1 MTGSKQKPIEFDM
14 KEYDETKQLK
24 VLFPNEKLDQ
34 LPDLISYI
42 EESKLYFVVKANT
55 LEDAYINLDRKL
67 QKANKKS
74 DQAFDTILEEI
85 MKTPY
90 QGTFIAKSCSMFIR
104 KIYHYFSSALM
115 IMVNLFYGLLPGL
128 ISTFTIY
135 SSVGSLGSFTGIG
148 FSSLYFV
155 MLCGLFNTSYIQTL
169 VRERET
175 KMRFVLNMSGVN
187 AVSYYVGTFI
197 AD

>member
-1 MTGSKQKPIEFDM
+1 MTGNKQKTITVDQ
-14 KEYDETKQLK
+14 KEYNETSQLK

-34 LPDLISYI
+34 LPDLINYI

-55 LEDAYINLDRKL
+55 LEDAYINLDKQL
-67 QKANKKS
+67 QKTDKKS
-74 DQAFDTILEEI
+74 DQAFDKILEEI
-85 MKTPY
+85 FKTPY
-90 QGTFIAKSCSMFIR
+90 QGNFMGKSLSMFIR
-104 KIYHYFSSALM
+104 KMYHYFSNALM
-115 IMVNLFYGLLPGL
+115 IMVNLFFGLLPGL

-135 SSVGSLGSFTGIG
+135 QAETGLGEFTGTG